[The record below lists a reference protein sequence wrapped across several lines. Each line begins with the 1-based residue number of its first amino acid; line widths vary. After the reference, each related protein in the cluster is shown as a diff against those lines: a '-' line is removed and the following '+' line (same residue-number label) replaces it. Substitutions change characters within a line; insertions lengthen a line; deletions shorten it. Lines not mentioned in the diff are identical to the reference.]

1 MELKNLTVAIATF
14 FASTN
19 ALALSEPSQQVT
31 EIYQHHAHQNGNDRA
46 LPDYAPTKLLPQQP
60 KPILRTLSTRSAE
73 QAVNV
78 CDVEAFT
85 SNSSND
91 VLNAIKTQGASCV
104 NALFS
109 AESRI
114 QEAAFESGHMYNI
127 AKHTTSLAKA
137 YAGGGSDEL
146 EALFLYLRAGYYAEF
161 YNSKVSFLSWVTP
174 AVQEA
179 VDAFVNN
186 ANFYENS
193 DPHGKVL
200 SEVIITMDSAGL
212 QHAYLPQVT
221 QWLTRWDSQ
230 YAKNW
235 YMRNAVNGVFTI
247 LFGGQWNEQFV
258 QTIGNQTELAK
269 ALGDFALRSSAI
281 GASDEFMAANAGREL
296 GRLTKYS
303 GSASSTVKS
312 KLTEI
317 FAQYEMYG
325 RGDAIWLGAADT
337 VSYYTDCSDYGI
349 CNFESQLKGLVLS
362 QSYTCSPTIRILSQN
377 MTQEQHVAACS
388 KMGYEEGYFHTSL
401 ETGRQPVADDYNTQ
415 LQVNIFDSSD
425 DYGKYA
431 GPIFN
436 ISTNNGGMYLEGDP
450 ATPGNIPNF
459 VAYEAPY
466 ANPDHFVWNLEHEYV
481 HYLDGRFDLYG
492 GFGHPTERIVWWSE
506 GIAEYVSK
514 ENDNQAAIDTIK
526 DGSTFTLS
534 EIFETS
540 YDGFDVDR
548 IYRWGYLAVRFMFE
562 RHKDDVNQ
570 MLIETRQGN
579 WANYKATINQWAIL
593 YQSEFEQWQQ
603 ALVSGDAPNAVITAN
618 SEGKVGES
626 ITFSSENSTDAN
638 GKIVSVLWDFG
649 DGTTSTQTQPSHQYG
664 SEGQYTISLTVTDN
678 DGLTSSTTHSL
689 TITAQGGSDAL
700 PQDCAVQSK
709 ISGGRLTAGQAAC
722 LATQQTIWL
731 SIPAVNEHTSMA
743 ITTANGVGDLK
754 IEYSNDGWPNG
765 SNNHAWSDNA
775 GNGECITLS
784 NQRNYWGYVKVSGE
798 FENAAIV
805 VDFDTSGCRQ

>member
-1 MELKNLTVAIATF
+1 
-14 FASTN
+14 
-19 ALALSEPSQQVT
+19 
-31 EIYQHHAHQNGNDRA
+31 
-46 LPDYAPTKLLPQQP
+46 
-60 KPILRTLSTRSAE
+60 TRSAE
-73 QAVNV
+73 QAANV

-91 VLNAIKTQGASCV
+91 VLNAIKTQGSSCV

-127 AKHTTSLAKA
+127 AKHTTNLAKA

-230 YAKNW
+230 YAQNW

-258 QTIGNQTELAK
+258 QTIGNQTELVK

-337 VSYYTDCSDYGI
+337 VSYYADCSDYGI

-362 QSYTCSPTIRILSQN
+362 QSYT
-377 MTQEQHVAACS
+377 
-388 KMGYEEGYFHTSL
+388 
-401 ETGRQPVADDYNTQ
+401 
-415 LQVNIFDSSD
+415 
-425 DYGKYA
+425 
-431 GPIFN
+431 
-436 ISTNNGGMYLEGDP
+436 
-450 ATPGNIPNF
+450 
-459 VAYEAPY
+459 
-466 ANPDHFVWNLEHEYV
+466 
-481 HYLDGRFDLYG
+481 
-492 GFGHPTERIVWWSE
+492 
-506 GIAEYVSK
+506 
-514 ENDNQAAIDTIK
+514 
-526 DGSTFTLS
+526 
-534 EIFETS
+534 
-540 YDGFDVDR
+540 
-548 IYRWGYLAVRFMFE
+548 
-562 RHKDDVNQ
+562 
-570 MLIETRQGN
+570 
-579 WANYKATINQWAIL
+579 
-593 YQSEFEQWQQ
+593 
-603 ALVSGDAPNAVITAN
+603 
-618 SEGKVGES
+618 
-626 ITFSSENSTDAN
+626 
-638 GKIVSVLWDFG
+638 
-649 DGTTSTQTQPSHQYG
+649 
-664 SEGQYTISLTVTDN
+664 
-678 DGLTSSTTHSL
+678 
-689 TITAQGGSDAL
+689 
-700 PQDCAVQSK
+700 
-709 ISGGRLTAGQAAC
+709 
-722 LATQQTIWL
+722 
-731 SIPAVNEHTSMA
+731 
-743 ITTANGVGDLK
+743 
-754 IEYSNDGWPNG
+754 
-765 SNNHAWSDNA
+765 
-775 GNGECITLS
+775 
-784 NQRNYWGYVKVSGE
+784 
-798 FENAAIV
+798 
-805 VDFDTSGCRQ
+805 

>member
-31 EIYQHHAHQNGNDRA
+31 EIYQHHAHQSGNDRA

-60 KPILRTLSTRSAE
+60 KPTLRTLSTRSAE
-73 QAVNV
+73 QAANV

-85 SNSSND
+85 ANSSND

-127 AKHTTSLAKA
+127 AKHTTNLAKA
-137 YAGGGSDEL
+137 YAGGGNDEL

-174 AVQEA
+174 AVKEA

-230 YAKNW
+230 YAQNW

-258 QTIGNQTELAK
+258 QAIGNQTELVK

-337 VSYYTDCSDYGI
+337 VSYYADCSDYGI

-377 MTQEQHVAACS
+377 MTQDQHVAACS

-678 DGLTSSTTHSL
+678 DGLTASTTHSL

-709 ISGGRLTAGQAAC
+709 ISGGRLTVGQAAC
-722 LATQQTIWL
+722 LA
-731 SIPAVNEHTSMA
+731 
-743 ITTANGVGDLK
+743 
-754 IEYSNDGWPNG
+754 
-765 SNNHAWSDNA
+765 
-775 GNGECITLS
+775 
-784 NQRNYWGYVKVSGE
+784 
-798 FENAAIV
+798 
-805 VDFDTSGCRQ
+805 

>member
-14 FASTN
+14 FTSTN

-60 KPILRTLSTRSAE
+60 KPTLRTLSTRSAE
-73 QAVNV
+73 QAANV

-127 AKHTTSLAKA
+127 AKHTTNLAKA

-174 AVQEA
+174 AVKEA

-230 YAKNW
+230 YAQNW

-258 QTIGNQTELAK
+258 QAIGNQTELAK

-337 VSYYTDCSDYGI
+337 VSYYADCSDYGI

-377 MTQEQHVAACS
+377 MTQDQHVAACS

-678 DGLTSSTTHSL
+678 DGLTASTTHSL

-743 ITTANGVGDLK
+743 ITTANGIGDLK

-765 SNNHAWSDNA
+765 SNHHAWSDSA
-775 GNGECITLS
+775 GNAECITLS

>member
-60 KPILRTLSTRSAE
+60 KPTLRTLSTRSAE
-73 QAVNV
+73 QAANV

-127 AKHTTSLAKA
+127 AKHTTNLAKA
-137 YAGGGSDEL
+137 YAGGGSGEL

-174 AVQEA
+174 AVKEA

-221 QWLTRWDSQ
+221 QWLTRWDSR
-230 YAKNW
+230 YAQNW

-258 QTIGNQTELAK
+258 QAIGNQTELAK

-337 VSYYTDCSDYGI
+337 VSYYADCSDYGI
-349 CNFESQLKGLVLS
+349 CNFEFQLKGLVLS
-362 QSYTCSPTIRILSQN
+362 QSYTCSPTIHILSQN
-377 MTQEQHVAACS
+377 MTQDQHVAACS

-562 RHKDDVNQ
+562 RHKEDVNQ

-678 DGLTSSTTHSL
+678 DGLTASTTHSL

-765 SNNHAWSDNA
+765 SNHHAWSDNA
-775 GNGECITLS
+775 GNAECITLS

>member
-60 KPILRTLSTRSAE
+60 KPTLRTLSTRSVE
-73 QAVNV
+73 QAANV

-85 SNSSND
+85 SNSNND

-127 AKHTTSLAKA
+127 AKHTTNLAKA

-174 AVQEA
+174 AVKEA

-230 YAKNW
+230 YAQNW

-258 QTIGNQTELAK
+258 QTIGNQTELVK

-337 VSYYTDCSDYGI
+337 VSYYADCSDYGI

-377 MTQEQHVAACS
+377 MTQDQHVAACS

-678 DGLTSSTTHSL
+678 DGLTASTTHSL
-689 TITAQGGSDAL
+689 TITAQGGSDGL

-709 ISGGRLTAGQAAC
+709 ISGGRLTVGQAAC

-743 ITTANGVGDLK
+743 ITTANGIGDLK

-765 SNNHAWSDNA
+765 SNHHAWSDNA
-775 GNGECITLS
+775 GNAEYITLS
-784 NQRNYWGYVKVSGE
+784 NQRNYWGYVKVYGE

>member
-31 EIYQHHAHQNGNDRA
+31 EIYQHHAHQSGNDRA

-60 KPILRTLSTRSAE
+60 KPTLRTLSTRSAE
-73 QAVNV
+73 QAANV

-85 SNSSND
+85 ANSSND

-127 AKHTTSLAKA
+127 AKHTTNLAKA
-137 YAGGGSDEL
+137 YAGGGNDEL

-174 AVQEA
+174 AVKEA

-230 YAKNW
+230 YVQNW

-258 QTIGNQTELAK
+258 QAIGNQTELAK
-269 ALGDFALRSSAI
+269 ALGDFALRSAAI

-337 VSYYTDCSDYGI
+337 VSYYADCSDYGI

-377 MTQEQHVAACS
+377 MTQDQHVAACS

-678 DGLTSSTTHSL
+678 DGLTASTTHSL

-709 ISGGRLTAGQAAC
+709 ISGGRLTVGQAAC

-765 SNNHAWSDNA
+765 SNHHAWSDNA
-775 GNGECITLS
+775 GNAECITLS

>member
-60 KPILRTLSTRSAE
+60 KPTLRTLSTRSAE
-73 QAVNV
+73 QAANV
-78 CDVEAFT
+78 CDLEAFT

-127 AKHTTSLAKA
+127 AKHTTNLAKA

-174 AVQEA
+174 AVKEA

-193 DPHGKVL
+193 DSHGKVL

-230 YAKNW
+230 YAQNW

-258 QTIGNQTELAK
+258 QAIGNQAELVK

-337 VSYYTDCSDYGI
+337 VSYYADCSDYGI

-377 MTQEQHVAACS
+377 MTQDQHVAACS

-678 DGLTSSTTHSL
+678 DGLTASTTHSL

-709 ISGGRLTAGQAAC
+709 ISGGRLTVGQAAC

-743 ITTANGVGDLK
+743 ITTANGIGDLK
-754 IEYSNDGWPNG
+754 IEYSNDGCTKRFKSP
-765 SNNHAWSDNA
+765 
-775 GNGECITLS
+775 C
-784 NQRNYWGYVKVSGE
+784 
-798 FENAAIV
+798 V
-805 VDFDTSGCRQ
+805 VRQCG

>member
-60 KPILRTLSTRSAE
+60 KPTLRTLSTRSAE
-73 QAVNV
+73 QAANV

-127 AKHTTSLAKA
+127 AKHTTNLAKA

-174 AVQEA
+174 AVKEA

-230 YAKNW
+230 YAQNW

-258 QTIGNQTELAK
+258 QTIGNQTELVK

-337 VSYYTDCSDYGI
+337 VSYYADCSDYGI

-377 MTQEQHVAACS
+377 MTQDQHVAACS

-579 WANYKATINQWAIL
+579 WANYKATINQWATL

-678 DGLTSSTTHSL
+678 DGLTASTTHSL

-709 ISGGRLTAGQAAC
+709 ISGGRLTVGQAVC

-743 ITTANGVGDLK
+743 ITTANGVGDLE

-765 SNNHAWSDNA
+765 SNHHAWSDNA
-775 GNGECITLS
+775 SNAECITLS

>member
-60 KPILRTLSTRSAE
+60 KPTLRTLSTRSAE
-73 QAVNV
+73 QAANV

-127 AKHTTSLAKA
+127 AKHTTNLAKA
-137 YAGGGSDEL
+137 YAGGGSGEL

-174 AVQEA
+174 AVKEA

-230 YAKNW
+230 YAQNW

-258 QTIGNQTELAK
+258 QTIGNQTELVK

-337 VSYYTDCSDYGI
+337 VSYYADCSDYGI

-362 QSYTCSPTIRILSQN
+362 QSHTCSPTIRILSQN

-562 RHKDDVNQ
+562 QHKDDVNQ

-678 DGLTSSTTHSL
+678 DGLTASTTHSL
-689 TITAQGGSDAL
+689 TITAQGGSDVL

-709 ISGGRLTAGQAAC
+709 ISGGRLTVGQAAC

-765 SNNHAWSDNA
+765 SNHHVWSDNA
-775 GNGECITLS
+775 GNAECITLS